1 MPRIWKHI
9 INITFGALL
18 VCVLTG
24 AYFLGSASRKPIR
37 CKGISI
43 SVTDSAMN
51 RFITP
56 REIRKFL
63 DEELEGGY
71 IGVQIDSIDLTRIE
85 EILDSKSAILK
96 SQAFTTKDSILNVV
110 VTQKKPIV
118 RFQKGT
124 KGFYAVEDCSLFP
137 LQSTYTSHVMVVDGY
152 IPLKIEHGYLGKPD
166 TEEGCR
172 WLKGI
177 VGLVKYI
184 NASRTWQSKIVQ
196 ITVQEDGNL
205 LLIPREGRER
215 FLFGQACDMEKK
227 FEKME
232 LYYKGIREEKGEDAY
247 RTVDLRFEGQIICR
261 KD

>member
-1 MPRIWKHI
+1 MSGIWKHI

-24 AYFLGSASRKPIR
+24 AYFLGSASRKQIR

-56 REIRKFL
+56 REIRKYL

-71 IGVQIDSIDLTRIE
+71 IGVHIDSINLTRIE

-110 VTQKKPIV
+110 VTQKKPVV

-137 LQSTYTSHVMVVDGY
+137 LQSTYTSHVMVVDGH

-172 WLKGI
+172 WLKSI

-196 ITVQEDGNL
+196 ITVQEDGDL
-205 LLIPREGRER
+205 VLIPREGHER
-215 FLFGQACDMEKK
+215 FLFGQACEVEKK

-247 RTVDLRFEGQIICR
+247 RTVDLRFERQIICR

>member
-24 AYFLGSASRKPIR
+24 AYFLGASGRKPIR
-37 CKGISI
+37 CKGLAIT
-43 SVTDSAMN
+43 VTDSTMN

-56 REIRKFL
+56 GEIRKYL

-71 IGVQIDSIDLTRIE
+71 MGVQIDSINLTRIE

-110 VTQKKPIV
+110 VTQKKPVV
-118 RFQKGT
+118 RFQKGA
-124 KGFYAVEDCSLFP
+124 KGFYAVEDGSLFP

-166 TEEGCR
+166 TEEGCK
-172 WLKGI
+172 WIQDI

-184 NASRTWQSKIVQ
+184 DASRTWQSKIVQ
-196 ITVQEDGNL
+196 ITVLEDGDL
-205 LLIPREGRER
+205 VLIPREGRER
-215 FLFGQACDMEKK
+215 FLFGQPDDIAKK
-227 FEKME
+227 FKKMG
-232 LYYKGIREEKGEDAY
+232 LYYKGIRETKGEDAY
-247 RTVDLRFEGQIICR
+247 KTVDVRFEGQIVCR

>member
-1 MPRIWKHI
+1 
-9 INITFGALL
+9 
-18 VCVLTG
+18 
-24 AYFLGSASRKPIR
+24 
-37 CKGISI
+37 
-43 SVTDSAMN
+43 MN
-51 RFITP
+51 RFITQ

-71 IGVQIDSIDLTRIE
+71 IGVQIDSINLTRIE

-205 LLIPREGRER
+205 VLIPREGRER

>member
-9 INITFGALL
+9 INITFGTLL

-24 AYFLGSASRKPIR
+24 AYFLGAANRKPIR
-37 CKGISI
+37 CKGLAIT
-43 SVTDSAMN
+43 VTDSAMN
-51 RFITP
+51 KFITP
-56 REIRKFL
+56 REIRHYL

-71 IGVQIDSIDLTRIE
+71 IGVQLDSINLSRVE

-96 SQAFTTKDSILNVV
+96 SEAFTTKDSILNVV

-205 LLIPREGRER
+205 VLIPREGRER

>member
-1 MPRIWKHI
+1 M
-9 INITFGALL
+9 
-18 VCVLTG
+18 
-24 AYFLGSASRKPIR
+24 
-37 CKGISI
+37 
-43 SVTDSAMN
+43 
-51 RFITP
+51 
-56 REIRKFL
+56 
-63 DEELEGGY
+63 
-71 IGVQIDSIDLTRIE
+71 QIDSIDLTRIE

-205 LLIPREGRER
+205 VLIPREGRER

>member
-1 MPRIWKHI
+1 
-9 INITFGALL
+9 
-18 VCVLTG
+18 
-24 AYFLGSASRKPIR
+24 
-37 CKGISI
+37 
-43 SVTDSAMN
+43 MN

-56 REIRKFL
+56 REIRTFL

-71 IGVQIDSIDLTRIE
+71 IGVQIDSINLTRIE
-85 EILDSKSAILK
+85 EILDGKSAILK

-196 ITVQEDGNL
+196 ITVQEDGDL
-205 LLIPREGRER
+205 VLIPREGHER
-215 FLFGQACDMEKK
+215 FLFGQACEVEKK

>member
-1 MPRIWKHI
+1 
-9 INITFGALL
+9 
-18 VCVLTG
+18 
-24 AYFLGSASRKPIR
+24 
-37 CKGISI
+37 
-43 SVTDSAMN
+43 MN

-205 LLIPREGRER
+205 VLIPREGRER